1 LRRKP
6 QVLKGSMPASMM
18 QAAWAGAGRSAA
30 AVDAITAPVAVAN
43 NVVLNSFNDID
54 LSFVIDLTFL
64 PYQFRK
70 KLSIYIYI

>member
-1 LRRKP
+1 
-6 QVLKGSMPASMM
+6 MM

-43 NVVLNSFNDID
+43 NVVLNIFNDID

-70 KLSIYIYI
+70 KLSISGLPR